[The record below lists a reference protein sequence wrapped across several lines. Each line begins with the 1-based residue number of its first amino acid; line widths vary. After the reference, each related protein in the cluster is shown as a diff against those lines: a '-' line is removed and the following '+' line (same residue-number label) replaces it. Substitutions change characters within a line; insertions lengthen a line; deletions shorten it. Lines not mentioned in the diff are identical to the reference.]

1 MNDSNQTEEHYYK
14 DFMETAENETELR
27 AILKRGF
34 EETKNTDYPV
44 DVFVYNEKGED
55 ISESQ
60 FISEMISDI
69 MNEDF

>member
-1 MNDSNQTEEHYYK
+1 MKYNLIIDNGKPSE
-14 DFMETAENETELR
+14 ETAENETELR

>member
-1 MNDSNQTEEHYYK
+1 MKYNLIIDNGKPSE
-14 DFMETAENETELR
+14 ETAENETELR
-27 AILKRGF
+27 VILKRGF